1 MSDTRDGP
9 STTREHKLILAELED
24 VRNRIR
30 VLETEECVLE
40 RLLDKL
46 NKPQPRTTL

>member
-9 STTREHKLILAELED
+9 STTREHKLILAELEA
-24 VRNRIR
+24 VRNRMR

-46 NKPQPRTTL
+46 NEPQPRTTL